1 MGDRLFGK
9 EGAGKAVPAGA
20 PLYFIYK
27 TSRAAF
33 TFYVYLR
40 KQPFLTIIF
49 SVHISDSQV

>member
-1 MGDRLFGK
+1 MI
-9 EGAGKAVPAGA
+9 KAA
-20 PLYFIYK
+20 LFIYK

-40 KQPFLTIIF
+40 KQPFLLIIF